1 MASFTEDLERHIPPP
16 VLPKPGSLPVFLHSL
31 GLAEY
36 FPNKLSLRSLQ
47 EINKDSLSEKE
58 VDSLQAVP
66 WAFLGKLL
74 MANTKSRS
82 LVCASENNEAND
94 FVSDLFSESDRDNS
108 PNTLDLV
115 VGLFACAD
123 SFLQQKMTLKMSM
136 CQFAVPFL
144 LPCGRHNQCTLM
156 LWALRGI
163 LKEWRPHS
171 MSESKGFVEESVV
184 CAKIPLVSF
193 VRLRNCSLSK
203 SQVMNCLL
211 SKSQQHHDFFC
222 HRDMDGGCRPRKIA
236 NGMVEMCWY
245 LPCGNT
251 AIDIF
256 PEPVVVANLRGDVAA
271 FETQFAFLTQVS
283 KSIFVFLDKFEERE
297 QKMFVSSQQMNSKV
311 HFVVNYQRDTNPDV
325 KSSIQAVMEALKLTK
340 EDIIVKSQNVNL
352 AKLTD
357 MICSTIKKCLSEHS
371 PSLDIE
377 SMSDIAHE
385 LGISVDELTSK
396 ASSSAE
402 KAAQNIMKGIGV
414 REIAVYKKNQLQLQG
429 ENWKR
434 LAQIEKEECRLQTAG
449 DTKLEEYKAQLQK
462 EKKIIQKTQS
472 KYKITPAMSAFINAV
487 TTNDSIERA
496 FFLKWMGYKLDMRS
510 RKYLSSLR
518 HSFKE
523 HCQRKD
529 KDSLAKVD
537 QQLLDSSLGLEHYL
551 REMGHIYE
559 ASLGSSQRLDK
570 LPTVAAE
577 LLQEGFPLELLDGD
591 ASSIPEKWINDV
603 LMELHK
609 MVGQKSR
616 LLVLT
621 VLGVQSTGKST
632 LLNTMFGVQFAVSSG
647 RCTRG
652 AYMLLLPVRED
663 FRTELLCDFILLIDT
678 EGLKSA
684 DLAQLDNSYEHDNQ
698 LATFVI
704 GLSDVTIINV
714 AMENFTEMKD
724 ILQIAVH
731 AFLRMRE
738 IGKKTIC
745 YFVHQN
751 VAGVSAH
758 NKLRTER
765 QHLLEHLNEM
775 TQIAAT
781 MEKKTGINKFTEVL
795 DYDMELNNWY
805 IPGLW
810 NGTPPMAPVNT
821 GYSVAVF
828 DFKKNMLKTLKERNG
843 ELFFNIPQFLDWT
856 RSMWRAVKFENFIFS
871 FQNILVAHVYDS
883 LCKEFSE
890 WEWSFKRHIYS
901 WLESATIQISNTET
915 SSLQEVEK
923 ILEALNAEA
932 EMEIAS
938 QKREMD
944 EKLKAYYKRKDR
956 HVSLVER
963 YKIDFI
969 KNIQSLQTEMQNT
982 VRNKLDSAFQL
993 RTNVAKVNEL
1003 HRKQAVMMEDQV
1015 LQLLKNYRGRK
1026 DELSDEDLKA
1036 DFESMWNK
1044 ALVNISA
1051 LKERDIPSEI
1061 LKELRSSF
1069 GNRKINESMENYLT
1083 QYGGIEFKVKG
1094 KEHLSKWKQF
1104 KKVFAS
1110 RNEWKKM
1117 FDRKIVK
1124 QEVQSIADT
1133 AIQNCRIMIEESARL
1148 KSDYQPFLI
1157 KDLIEKIDVYIK
1169 SVNSKTNFTFEVH
1182 LKLHICGIASQKF
1195 LEMHRRFLA
1204 DNDPLK
1210 RLEACK
1216 AQYLSDF
1223 IDLYRRNDQCQRKA
1237 QDFTQLCLKPAVTEY
1252 INQTIGTDIVDTILN
1267 SKYSTEY
1274 GSRSFFQYNIL
1285 KELLEK
1291 EEFKEFVRYIQNYE
1305 IYVNN
1310 WIHEHIV
1317 QCFSKDLSLCELKTK
1332 KLDTILEKIDEA
1344 VKASQCGDDGCPLPN
1359 DIESTAVLIQ
1369 NLCKALSK
1377 VISFPMD
1384 TVDRVLFQNTSL
1396 CTPFTNNLLE
1406 CLNDLKKQLVEEIAK
1421 SSDIIEMMNSVSV
1434 KPQNELFKRVFGCGK
1449 QCPFCKAPCEA
1460 GGKDHRQHHAAVHR
1474 PQGLG
1479 RYRSVRTN
1487 ILCEEICTSSVHGK
1501 GTFRNHETDFQPHP
1515 YKDYHTYY
1523 PDWLIP
1529 PDRTIEASDY
1539 WKYVLVK
1546 YNDKFA
1552 EEYKAK
1558 PAVYP
1563 SAWNNIDKVQA
1574 LQGLKSAFSIK

>member
-1 MASFTEDLERHIPPP
+1 MASVTEDLEMQPHGS
-16 VLPKPGSLPVFLHSL
+16 GSLQQNVQQHRGSLHAFLHTL

-36 FPNKLSLRSLQ
+36 FPNKILTLRSLQ
-47 EINKDSLSEKE
+47 EIKRDSLSDKKD
-58 VDSLQAVP
+58 DSLQAIP
-66 WAFLGKLL
+66 WAFLRKLL
-74 MANTKSRS
+74 MANTKSRT
-82 LVCASENNEAND
+82 LDCASENKETND
-94 FVSDLFSESDRDNS
+94 WFSESNIDIS
-108 PNTLDLV
+108 PNTLDLIV
-115 VGLFACAD
+115 ALYACAD
-123 SFLQQKMTLKMSM
+123 SFLQQEMTLKMSM

-144 LPCGRHNQCTLM
+144 LPCGIQNQCTLM
-156 LWALRGI
+156 LWALRGV
-163 LKEWRPHS
+163 LKEWCPHS
-171 MSESKGFVEESVV
+171 MSKSKGFVEESVV

-203 SQVMNCLL
+203 SQVINHLL
-211 SKSQQHHDFFC
+211 SESQQHHDFFC
-222 HRDMDGGCRPRKIA
+222 HRDMKGGCRPRMIA

-245 LPCGNT
+245 LPGGNT

-256 PEPVVVANLRGDVAA
+256 PEPVAIANLRGDVGA

-283 KSIFVFLDKFEERE
+283 KAMFVFLDKFEERE
-297 QKMFVSSQQMNSKV
+297 QKMLVSSQQLNSKLF
-311 HFVVNYQRDTNPDV
+311 FVVNYQRDTHPDV

-340 EDIIVKSQNVNL
+340 EDIIVKSQNINM

-357 MICSTIKKCLSEHS
+357 MICSTIRKSLSEPS

-377 SMSDIAHE
+377 SMSRIACE
-385 LGISVDELTSK
+385 FGISVDELTSK

-402 KAAQNIMKGIGV
+402 QAAQNIIKGIGV
-414 REIAVYKKNQLQLQG
+414 REIVVYKKNQLPLQG

-449 DTKLEEYKAQLQK
+449 DTKLEDYKAELQQ

-472 KYKITPAMSAFINAV
+472 KYKITSAMSEFINAV

-496 FFLKWMGYKLDMRS
+496 FFLKWLGYKLDMRS
-510 RKYLSSLR
+510 RKCLSSLR
-518 HSFKE
+518 HAFKE
-523 HCQRKD
+523 HRRQKD
-529 KDSLAKVD
+529 KESLAKVD

-551 REMGHIYE
+551 REMGHVYE
-559 ASLGSSQRLDK
+559 ASLGSSKRLDE

-603 LMELHK
+603 LMELHR

-652 AYMLLLPVRED
+652 AYMLLLTVGED
-663 FRTELLCDFILLIDT
+663 LRTELSCDYILLIDT
-678 EGLKSA
+678 EGLKSP
-684 DLAQLDNSYEHDNQ
+684 DLVQLDNSYEHDNQ

-731 AFLRMRE
+731 AFLRMKE
-738 IGKKTIC
+738 IGKKPIC
-745 YFVHQN
+745 HFVHQN

-758 NKLRTER
+758 NKLMTER

-781 MEKKTGINKFTEVL
+781 MEKKTGISKFTDVL
-795 DYDMELNNWY
+795 DYDVELNHWY
-805 IPGLW
+805 IPALW
-810 NGTPPMAPVNT
+810 YGTPPMAPVNT

-828 DFKKNMLKTLKERNG
+828 DFKKNMLKTLKERND
-843 ELFFNIPQFLDWT
+843 ELFFNIPQFLEWT

-871 FQNILVAHVYDS
+871 FQNTLVAHAYDS
-883 LCKEFSE
+883 LCKEFSD

-901 WLESATIQISNTET
+901 WLESATIQISNAET
-915 SSLQEVEK
+915 SSLQEVEE
-923 ILEALNAEA
+923 IVEALNGDAQK
-932 EMEIAS
+932 EIAS

-944 EKLKAYYKRKDR
+944 EKLKTYYKRKDR

-969 KNIQSLQTEMQNT
+969 KNIQSLQTEMINT
-982 VRNKLDSAFQL
+982 VRNKLDAAFQL

-1003 HRKQAVMMEDQV
+1003 QKKQATMIEHQV
-1015 LQLLKNYRGRK
+1015 LQLLKNCSSRT

-1044 ALVNISA
+1044 ALVNISGF
-1051 LKERDIPSEI
+1051 KERDVPSEI
-1061 LKELRSSF
+1061 LKELCSSF
-1069 GNRKINESMENYLT
+1069 GHLKINQYMENVKDLT
-1083 QYGGIEFKVKG
+1083 EYASDKFEVSG
-1094 KEHLSKWKQF
+1094 KRHLPKLKHWKNM
-1104 KKVFAS
+1104 VA
-1110 RNEWKKM
+1110 
-1117 FDRKIVK
+1117 RKIVK
-1124 QEVQSIADT
+1124 QEVQSVADT
-1133 AIQNCRIMIEESARL
+1133 AIQNCRRMIEESAKS
-1148 KSDYQPFLI
+1148 KSDYQTFHIKELI
-1157 KDLIEKIDVYIK
+1157 KKMDEYIK
-1169 SVNSKTNFTFEVH
+1169 SVNSKTNLAFEVD

-1204 DNDPLK
+1204 DKDPLK
-1210 RLEACK
+1210 HLEAFK
-1216 AQYLSDF
+1216 SHYLSDF
-1223 IDLYRRNDQCQRKA
+1223 IDLYRLNDQCQRKA
-1237 QDFTQLCLKPAVTEY
+1237 QDFTQLCLKPAVTEH
-1252 INQTIGTDIVDTILN
+1252 INQSIGTDIVDAIL
-1267 SKYSTEY
+1267 SCSYSTEY
-1274 GSRSFFQYNIL
+1274 SSRSYFQYNIL

-1291 EEFKEFVRYIQNYE
+1291 DEFKEFVRYILHYE
-1305 IYVNN
+1305 TYVND
-1310 WIHEHIV
+1310 WIYKHII
-1317 QCFSKDLSLCELKTK
+1317 QCFSKDLSVSKLKTK
-1332 KLDTILEKIDEA
+1332 KLDSIIEKIVEA
-1344 VKASQCGDDGCPLPN
+1344 VKDSQYGDDGCILSN
-1359 DIESTAVLIQ
+1359 DTKSTTVLIQ

-1377 VISFPMD
+1377 VISIPKD

-1396 CTPFTNNLLE
+1396 CTPFTKNLLE
-1406 CLNDLKKQLVEEIAK
+1406 YLKDLKRQLEEEITK
-1421 SSDIIEMMNSVSV
+1421 SSDITEMLNSVSV
-1434 KPQNELFKRVFGCGK
+1434 KPQNELFKRIFGCGK

-1479 RYRSVRTN
+1479 RYRYVSTN
-1487 ILCEEICTSSVHGK
+1487 ILCEEICTSSVHGN
-1501 GTFRNHETDFQPHP
+1501 GTFQNHETDFQPHP

-1546 YNDKFA
+1546 YNDTFA

-1563 SAWNNIDKVQA
+1563 SVWNNIDEVQA
-1574 LQGLKSAFSIK
+1574 LEGLKSAFCIK

>member
-1 MASFTEDLERHIPPP
+1 MASLTEDDEIQDQ
-16 VLPKPGSLPVFLHSL
+16 GSKSPQHHEEQNQDSLHAFLHTL
-31 GLAEY
+31 GLEEY

-47 EINKDSLSEKE
+47 EINKDSLSDKE
-58 VDSLQAVP
+58 VDSLQTIP
-66 WAFLGKLL
+66 WAFLRKLL
-74 MANTKSRS
+74 MANSKSRTS
-82 LVCASENNEAND
+82 VCASENDETN
-94 FVSDLFSESDRDNS
+94 DLFSESDTDVS
-108 PNTLDLV
+108 PNTLDLIV
-115 VGLFACAD
+115 AIYACAD
-123 SFLQQKMTLKMSM
+123 SFLLQEMTLKMSM

-144 LPCGRHNQCTLM
+144 LPCGRQNQCTLM

-171 MSESKGFVEESVV
+171 MSESKGFVEESAV

-211 SKSQQHHDFFC
+211 SESQQHHDFFC
-222 HRDMDGGCRPRKIA
+222 HRDMKGGCRPRKIA

-245 LPCGNT
+245 LPGGNT
-251 AIDIF
+251 TIDIF
-256 PEPVVVANLRGDVAA
+256 PEPVAIANLKGDVGA

-283 KSIFVFLDKFEERE
+283 NAIFVFLDKFEERE
-297 QKMFVSSQQMNSKV
+297 QQMFVSSQQMNSKLF
-311 HFVVNYQRDTNPDV
+311 FVVNYQRDTNPDV
-325 KSSIQAVMEALKLTK
+325 KSSIQTVMDALKLTK
-340 EDIIVKSQNVNL
+340 EDIIVKSQNVNM
-352 AKLTD
+352 AKLAD
-357 MICSTIKKCLSEHS
+357 MICSTIKKSLSENS

-377 SMSDIAHE
+377 SMSKTAQE
-385 LGISVDELTSK
+385 FQISVDELNSE

-402 KAAQNIMKGIGV
+402 QAAQNIMKGIGV
-414 REIAVYKKNQLQLQG
+414 REIVVYKKNQLPLQG
-429 ENWKR
+429 ENWKK
-434 LAQIEKEECRLQTAG
+434 LSQIEKEECRLQTAG
-449 DTKLEEYKAQLQK
+449 DTKLEEYKAQLQEEIK
-462 EKKIIQKTQS
+462 FIQKTQS
-472 KYKITPAMSAFINAV
+472 KYKITSGMSEFINAV

-518 HSFKE
+518 YDFKE
-523 HCQRKD
+523 HCQQKD
-529 KDSLAKVD
+529 KDSLAKID
-537 QQLLDSSLGLEHYL
+537 QQLLDSSLGLEHYM

-603 LMELHK
+603 LMELHR
-609 MVGQKSR
+609 MVGQRSR

-652 AYMLLLPVRED
+652 AYMLLLPLGED
-663 FRTELLCDFILLIDT
+663 LRTELSCDYILLIDT

-704 GLSDVTIINV
+704 GLSDVTIINI

-738 IGKKTIC
+738 LGKKPIC
-745 YFVHQN
+745 HFVHQN

-781 MEKKTGINKFTEVL
+781 MEKKTGINKFTDVL

-828 DFKKNMLKTLKERNG
+828 DFKKNMLKTQKERNG
-843 ELFFNIPQFLDWT
+843 EPFFNIPQFLEWM

-871 FQNILVAHVYDS
+871 FQNTLVAHAYEN

-901 WLESATIQISNTET
+901 WLESATIQISNAEGSVQT
-915 SSLQEVEK
+915 VK
-923 ILEALNAEA
+923 GIVEALNTDAKKQIATQEK
-932 EMEIAS
+932 EM
-938 QKREMD
+938 KD
-944 EKLKAYYKRKDR
+944 KLKKYYKRKDQ
-956 HVSLVER
+956 HVGLVER
-963 YKIDFI
+963 YKHDFI
-969 KNIQSLQTEMQNT
+969 KNINSLQTEMQNT
-982 VRNKLDSAFQL
+982 VKNKLDVGLQL
-993 RTNVAKVNEL
+993 KIDMTKVKDL
-1003 HRKQAVMMEDQV
+1003 RRKQAAMIEDQV
-1015 LQLLKNYRGRK
+1015 LQLLKNCKGRK
-1026 DELSDEDLKA
+1026 DELSDEDLKT
-1036 DFESMWNK
+1036 DFESMWK
-1044 ALVNISA
+1044 TTIVNISG
-1051 LKERDIPSEI
+1051 LEERDIPSEI
-1061 LKELRSSF
+1061 MKELHSSLYH
-1069 GNRKINESMENYLT
+1069 RKLTEHMENVKDLT
-1083 QYGGIEFKVKG
+1083 EYGLDKFKVKA
-1094 KEHLSKWKQF
+1094 KKHFSSPEKNVFSRRNLKQ
-1104 KKVFAS
+1104 
-1110 RNEWKKM
+1110 N
-1117 FDRKIVK
+1117 I
-1124 QEVQSIADT
+1124 QNIADT
-1133 AIQNCRIMIEESARL
+1133 AIQNCSRMIEESAKS
-1148 KSDYQPFLI
+1148 KSDYQNFLI
-1157 KDLIEKIDVYIK
+1157 KDLIGKIDEYIK
-1169 SVNSKTNFTFEVH
+1169 SVNSKTNITFEVD
-1182 LKLHICGIASQKF
+1182 LKLYICGIASRKF
-1195 LEMHRRFLA
+1195 LGMHRRFLA
-1204 DNDPLK
+1204 EKDPLK
-1210 RLEACK
+1210 HLEASK
-1216 AQYLSDF
+1216 GQYLSDF
-1223 IDLYRRNDQCQRKA
+1223 IDLYRRKDQCQRKA
-1237 QDFTQLCLKPAVTEY
+1237 QDFIQLCLKPAVTEH
-1252 INQTIGTDIVDTILN
+1252 INQSIGTDIVDEILN

-1274 GSRSFFQYNIL
+1274 GSRSYFQYNIL
-1285 KELLEK
+1285 NELLEK
-1291 EEFKEFVRYIQNYE
+1291 EEFKEFVRYIRNYE
-1305 IYVNN
+1305 IYVKD
-1310 WIHEHIV
+1310 WIHEHNV
-1317 QCFSKDLSLCELKTK
+1317 QCFSKDLSLRKLKTK
-1332 KLDTILEKIDEA
+1332 KLDLIVEKIDEA
-1344 VKASQCGDDGCPLPN
+1344 VKASQFGDDGCPLPN
-1359 DIESTAVLIQ
+1359 DTESTAVLIQ

-1377 VISFPMD
+1377 VISIPMD

-1396 CTPFTNNLLE
+1396 CTPFTKNLLE
-1406 CLNDLKKQLVEEIAK
+1406 CLNDLKRQLEEEIAN
-1421 SSDIIEMMNSVSV
+1421 SSDITETLNSVSV
-1434 KPQNELFKRVFGCGK
+1434 KPQNELFERVFGCGK

-1479 RYRSVRTN
+1479 GYRSVTTN
-1487 ILCEEICTSSVHGK
+1487 ILCEEVCTSSVHGK
-1501 GTFRNHETDFQPHP
+1501 GTFKNHETNFQRHP

-1558 PAVYP
+1558 PAVFP
-1563 SAWNNIDKVQA
+1563 SAWNKIDKVQA
-1574 LQGLKSAFSIK
+1574 LEGLKSAFSIK